1 MENNKN
7 STEKLISDKQLFLA
21 ISKGSHEAFH
31 RFFDTYKKH
40 VSGFLYKRLR
50 SREDVEELVQVVF
63 MKIWENRG
71 IIDHERSPNAYLFTI
86 AKNCALD
93 VLRQKARRLLFEKQL
108 IDNFKV
114 SEDGEAPII
123 DEDLK
128 RYINNLI
135 THIPERRREI
145 FKLRYEKQ
153 LSYKEIAEKLGI
165 SENTVHSQISH
176 ALRYL
181 REQLGKELWTVT
193 FSLITFFSVLKI

>member
-1 MENNKN
+1 
-7 STEKLISDKQLFLA
+7 
-21 ISKGSHEAFH
+21 
-31 RFFDTYKKH
+31 
-40 VSGFLYKRLR
+40 
-50 SREDVEELVQVVF
+50 